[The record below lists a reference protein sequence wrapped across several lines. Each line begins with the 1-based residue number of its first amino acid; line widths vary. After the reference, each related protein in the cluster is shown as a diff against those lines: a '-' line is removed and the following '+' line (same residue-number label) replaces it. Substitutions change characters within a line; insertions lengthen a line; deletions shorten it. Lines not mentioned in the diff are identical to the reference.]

1 MKITFCG
8 ATRMVTGSC
17 YLVETAN
24 TKVLVDCG
32 LFQGGKISDDKNME
46 QFPFDPS
53 EIDAVLI
60 THGHLDHCGRIPKL
74 AKDGFKGRIIATR
87 PTAAFAKLI
96 LEDSVNILARE
107 ARYDEREPVFTAE
120 DFEGVLPLFED
131 TDYHRKITVGDITAD
146 FFDAGHIL
154 GSSIIR
160 LQAEGKTIV
169 FSGDLGNPPVPLLAP
184 TETIPEADC
193 VVMET
198 TYGGRTHEGKKER
211 ALKLKSAIYEAI
223 SMKGVLMIP
232 AFAIERT
239 QEILFELNAMV
250 EAKEIPP
257 VSIFVDSPLAIKATR
272 IFREYSEY
280 LSHNVQELQTEDDIF
295 HFDGLHMTLTSRESK
310 QINRHP
316 APKVIIAGSGM
327 AQGGRIM
334 HHIERYI
341 SHHASRYLIVGYQ
354 VEGSLGRR
362 LLDGEKRI
370 RVNGKELDVR
380 AKVEAIG
387 GYSAHADQ
395 PRLTEWV
402 TAIGGVKKIFL
413 THGEEDQAKAFQDH
427 ISDKVS
433 AEVIIPEVE
442 QSFEL

>member
-8 ATRMVTGSC
+8 ATGMVTGSC
-17 YLVETAN
+17 YLVETE
-24 TKVLVDCG
+24 TTSILVDCG
-32 LFQGGKISDDKNME
+32 LFQGGRISEDNNRE
-46 QFPFDPS
+46 PFPFEPKS
-53 EIDAVLI
+53 IDAVLI

-74 AKDGFKGRIIATR
+74 AKDGFSGRIIATG
-87 PTAAFAKLI
+87 PTTAFAKLI

-107 ARYDEREPVFTAE
+107 ARYDKREPIFTAD
-120 DFEGVLPLFED
+120 DFERVLPLFEE
-131 TDYHRKITVGDITAD
+131 TTYHRKITIGDITAE

-154 GSSIIR
+154 GSSMIQ
-160 LQAEGKTIV
+160 LTADGKTIV
-169 FSGDLGNPPVPLLAP
+169 FSGDLGNPPVPLLDA
-184 TETIPEADC
+184 TEAIDSADY

-198 TYGGRTHEGKKER
+198 TYGGRTHEDKKVR
-211 ALKLKSAIYEAI
+211 AHKLKAAIYDAV
-223 SMKGVLMIP
+223 SHQGVLMIP

-280 LSHNVQELQTEDDIF
+280 LSTHVQEIQTSDDVF
-295 HFDGLHMTLTSRESK
+295 HFDGLHMTLTPRESK
-310 QINRHP
+310 QINKHP

-341 SHHASRYLIVGYQ
+341 GSQASRYLIVGYQ

-362 LLDGEKRI
+362 LLDGEKKI
-370 RVNGKELDVR
+370 RVNGKNLDVR
-380 AKVEAIG
+380 ATVEAIG

-395 PRLTEWV
+395 PKLTEWL
-402 TAIGGVKKIFL
+402 TAIAGVKKVFL
-413 THGEEDQAKAFQDH
+413 THGEEDQAQAFKEH
-427 ISDKVS
+427 ITPQVD
-433 AEVIIPEVE
+433 AEIEIPTFGQAVE
-442 QSFEL
+442 L